1 MHGYPP
7 HIDAI
12 EFARRE
18 QEIVGEFNVHRF
30 QRLLEGLPRQPD
42 SSMVQYKLTG
52 SRGLDGSP
60 RLSLSVQAKVVL
72 ECQHCLGDLGLDID
86 HHVTL
91 ELVRQESELDRDD
104 LEDDDPDAP
113 EKIVGSPKFDVGELI
128 EDELI
133 LEVPYVPK
141 HELCANGAS
150 ADDSG
155 LVDQPEE
162 AQRPSPFA
170 VLGQLKAKGK

>member
-1 MHGYPP
+1 MFLST
-7 HIDAI
+7 IADD
-12 EFARRE
+12 
-18 QEIVGEFNVHRF
+18 VG
-30 QRLLEGLPRQPD
+30 
-42 SSMVQYKLTG
+42 S
-52 SRGLDGSP
+52 
-60 RLSLSVQAKVVL
+60 
-72 ECQHCLGDLGLDID
+72 LGDELTSGEAHLL
-86 HHVTL
+86 HVTL

-141 HELCANGAS
+141 HELCANGAP